1 MGSRES
7 GTRVGP
13 AWDPRRTRVGP
24 ACLRV
29 EFLVLQL
36 KSQGRVGPA
45 WDPKGPAW
53 DPRGA
58 RGVESAKTNLSTMPM
73 FCQAA
78 LSDSLRGSSDKIG
91 TIQRRLAWPLRKD
104 DTHKSRSVPS
114 FLRAYDPLRQP
125 SSFAWNRH
133 SG

>member
-1 MGSRES
+1 MGSRE
-7 GTRVGP
+7 TRVGP

-53 DPRGA
+53 DA
-58 RGVESAKTNLSTMPM
+58 RGTRVGPAG
-73 FCQAA
+73 
-78 LSDSLRGSSDKIG
+78 LRVPYYAYVLPGRTIG
-91 TIQRRLAWPLRKD
+91 F
-104 DTHKSRSVPS
+104 PS
-114 FLRAYDPLRQP
+114 GIIR
-125 SSFAWNRH
+125 
-133 SG
+133 